1 MMTRFAAGLG
11 LTAALMAGGTSGTAS
26 AYPLDGYAET
36 GIRRLEV
43 YRMQATGEIP
53 NRNVPKGA
61 QLPTAAVEPRLIGR
75 DIQFDIGSP
84 DAGLSR
90 QLKAALG
97 AEAPDYGVAVL
108 DLSNPDEPLYF
119 EYNGGV
125 TRNVGSVGKILVGLA
140 WFQILADVYPDDVAA
155 RERLLKDTWLTA
167 DEFIIA
173 DHHEVYF
180 YDPATGQRSYRR
192 IVQGDRGSL
201 YDWLDWMLSASNNS
215 AASTM
220 QKQTMLLKHFG
231 RDYPPSAEEE
241 AAFWAETPAAAR
253 KELYLGLMED
263 VSVRNGID
271 PSLFRQ
277 GSFFTRV
284 GKQRVPGTNS
294 YGNPREILK
303 YLLRIEQGT
312 LVDEWSSRE
321 LKRLLYMTQRRI
333 RYASHPALT
342 DYAVYF
348 KSGSLYRCKPE
359 EGFTCGKYMGN
370 DLNLLASIATI
381 EGPVREPRYFYLV
394 AVSSNVLRK
403 NSAVAHQTLALR
415 IHRMIEAHHK
425 EAAGDGAGT
434 EGLPPINPLLPF
446 SGVRLIGD
454 PLPAPIPAP
463 EPEASDAD
471 APGRNEEAL
480 DPQ

>member
-1 MMTRFAAGLG
+1 MISRVGMGVRVLAIFVLGGAGSAAY
-11 LTAALMAGGTSGTAS
+11 S
-26 AYPLDGYAET
+26 YPLDGYPET

-61 QLPTAAVEPRLIGR
+61 QLPVSAVEPRLLGR
-75 DIQFDIGSP
+75 EIDVDITSP
-84 DAGLSR
+84 DPAMSR
-90 QLKAALG
+90 QLQSVLG
-97 AEAPDYGVAVL
+97 AEASAYGVTVL
-108 DLSNPDEPLYF
+108 DLTNPDDPLYF

-140 WFQILADVYPDDVAA
+140 WFQLLADVYPNDVAA
-155 RERLLKDTWLTA
+155 RERLLKDTWITA
-167 DEFIIA
+167 DEFIVA

-180 YDPATGQRSYRR
+180 YDPATGQRAFRK

-231 RDYPPSAEEE
+231 RDYPPTAEEE

-253 KELYLGLMED
+253 RDLYLGLMED
-263 VSVRNGID
+263 VSVRNGVD
-271 PSLFRQ
+271 PELFRQ

-394 AVSSNVLRK
+394 VVSSNVLRK

-415 IHRMIEAHHK
+415 IHRMIEAHH
-425 EAAGDGAGT
+425 AAAAVDGTDLA
-434 EGLPPINPLLPF
+434 PPPLNPLLPF

-454 PLPAPIPAP
+454 PPPAPMPDPAP
-463 EPEASDAD
+463 GEREVDAISRSED
-471 APGRNEEAL
+471 DL
-480 DPQ
+480 DVN